1 MTNTA
6 FFKPALVPTQ
16 SLADL
21 FQDLPCPVSVLGD
34 AAQAQVSHIAPLD
47 MASVGAFSFL
57 SNVHLREQ
65 LLSSQASVV
74 VVSKTDFA
82 WLKEQQGQETIQK
95 SSLYVLADQPYVV
108 YAHVAQRLYLQ
119 RHIKAGIHPTTVI
132 DDTAVLAT
140 SCQIDA
146 RVVVGARAQIG
157 ERVRLMA
164 GAVIGDEVVIGDDST
179 VYPNVTIYHGCQIG
193 LRAIIHAGA
202 VIGADGF
209 GFAPTKSGWQKIP
222 QVGRVVVGDDVE
234 IGANT
239 CIDRGA
245 LSDTVIHDG
254 VKLDNQIQIAHNC
267 VIGEHTAVASCVG
280 IAGSAVIGARCM
292 IGGAAMIGGHLT
304 IADGTVVSAATAV
317 PSSLTEA
324 GQYSGVF
331 PPMLHR
337 EWERNASLIRHL
349 SDLRKRIRALEKS
362 SGQ

>member
-6 FFKPALVPTQ
+6 FFKPALVATQ
-16 SLADL
+16 SLANL
-21 FQDLPCPVSVLGD
+21 FEGLHIPVSVLGD
-34 AAQAQVSHIAPLD
+34 ASLAQVSHIAPLD
-47 MASVGAFSFL
+47 VASIGAFSFL
-57 SNVHLREQ
+57 SNSHLREQ
-65 LLSSQASVV
+65 LLGCQASVV
-74 VVSKTDFA
+74 VLSQADMD
-82 WLKEQQGQETIQK
+82 WLNEQHKLNEST
-95 SSLYVLADQPYVV
+95 LYVVTHQPYVV

-119 RHIKAGIHPTTVI
+119 RHLVSGVHQSAII
-132 DDTAVLAT
+132 DETAILT
-140 SCQIDA
+140 SSSQIEA
-146 RVVVGARAQIG
+146 RVVIGARVKIG

-164 GAVIGDEVVIGDDST
+164 GVVLGDDVEIGNDTT
-179 VYPNVTIYHGCQIG
+179 VYPNVTIYHACQIG
-193 LRAIIHAGA
+193 ARVIIHAGA

-209 GFAPTKSGWQKIP
+209 GFAPTQAGWQKIP

-245 LSDTVIHDG
+245 LSDTVIHNG

-304 IADGTVVSAATAV
+304 IADGAIVSAATAV
-317 PSSLTEA
+317 PSSLPEA

-337 EWERNASLIRHL
+337 DWERNASLIRHL
-349 SDLRKRIRALEKS
+349 SDLRKRIRALEKT

>member
-6 FFKPALVPTQ
+6 FFKPALVATQ

-21 FQDLPCPVSVLGD
+21 FQDLPVPVSVLGD
-34 AAQAQVSHIAPLD
+34 ANQTLVSHIAPLD
-47 MASVGAFSFL
+47 VAAVEAFSFL
-57 SNVHLREQ
+57 SNAHLRDQ
-65 LLSSQASVV
+65 LLSSQASVIV
-74 VVSKTDFA
+74 LSETDLV
-82 WLKEQQGQETIQK
+82 WLKEQGQVNE
-95 SSLYVLADQPYVV
+95 SSVYVLAEQPYGV

-119 RHIKAGIHPTTVI
+119 RHIEAGIHQTAVI
-132 DDTAVLAT
+132 DETAVLAA
-140 SCQIDA
+140 SSQIDP
-146 RVVVGARAQIG
+146 RVVVGACAQIG

-164 GAVIGDEVVIGDDST
+164 GVVIGDEAVIGDDST

-193 LRAIIHAGA
+193 ARAIIHAGA

-337 EWERNASLIRHL
+337 DWERNASLIRHL
-349 SDLRKRIRALEKS
+349 SDLRKRIRTLEKT